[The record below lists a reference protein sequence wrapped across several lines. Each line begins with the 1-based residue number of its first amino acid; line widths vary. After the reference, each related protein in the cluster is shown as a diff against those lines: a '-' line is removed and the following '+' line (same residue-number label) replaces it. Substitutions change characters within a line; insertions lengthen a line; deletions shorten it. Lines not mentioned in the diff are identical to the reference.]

1 MNEASAEIKG
11 YASQGKYMLSDEAHR
26 RMIQED
32 EEFYGSE
39 AKRLAA
45 LQSVNPTASDVPVA
59 GSSQPEITRANVVR
73 DFPVLSSDA
82 DDSDEP
88 ASAYVE
94 MPMRDKPEHFPAFM
108 SRSALFRAGR
118 SGDSSTRGDAD
129 IPAQGCAIRTVGA
142 RLSMRDKAI
151 WEVAIQLAKEQSQDM
166 SKPYFVS
173 LRDVSKRLGDSNMG
187 GDALEAIWQG
197 LVRLCSVTIHFTARG
212 TSGAGSMLST
222 AVKKDGKCYIR
233 LNPDFVLPALAN
245 DIQFRIRSKRRN
257 ALSMALSQW
266 LHDFLSTHTEARDL
280 DVGYLRSLCGYDGPA
295 KNYPAKLRQ
304 AMAELA
310 SKVPELVASFE
321 IVRCGRNSDG
331 WKLRI
336 VRGAEKPEFTMPTST
351 ARTGAASG
359 KRPKL
364 CL

>member
-1 MNEASAEIKG
+1 
-11 YASQGKYMLSDEAHR
+11 MLSDEAHR
-26 RMIQED
+26 RLIQED

-45 LQSVNPTASDVPVA
+45 LKSAMPTTSEVVVAMASQTEGNEAD
-59 GSSQPEITRANVVR
+59 NVR
-73 DFPVLSSDA
+73 FAPPLPDDA
-82 DDSDEP
+82 DSGDE
-88 ASAYVE
+88 AATAYVE
-94 MPMRDKPEHFPAFM
+94 MPLRDKPEHFPAFM

-118 SGDSSTRGDAD
+118 SDDSNARADVD
-129 IPAQGCAIRTVGA
+129 IPAQGCAIKAVGA

-151 WEVAIQLAKEQSQDM
+151 WEVAIQLAKEKSQDM
-166 SKPYFVS
+166 SQPYLVS
-173 LRDVSKRLGDSNMG
+173 LRDFAKRLGDANMG

-197 LVRLCSVTIHFTARG
+197 LIRLCSVTIHFTARG

-233 LNPDFVLPALAN
+233 LNPDFALPALAS

-257 ALSMALSQW
+257 ALSMSLSQW
-266 LHDFLSTHTEARDL
+266 LHDFLSTHTETRDL
-280 DVGYLRSLCGYDGPA
+280 DVGYMRTLCGYDGPA
-295 KNYPAKLRQ
+295 KNFPAKLRQ

-321 IVRCGRNSDG
+321 IVRNGRNSDG

-336 VRGAEKPEFTMPTST
+336 ARGAEKPEFTMPKATT
-351 ARTGAASG
+351 RTRNGSG
-359 KRPKL
+359 KRSKL